1 MPMDRSTAQKL
12 MQVYARMGDLINEA
26 DDIVRPLAEPERSE
40 HLRALAGVMQH
51 LWSNL
56 QHPIVRQHR
65 DLDPDG
71 DCFQPTLP
79 D

>member
-1 MPMDRSTAQKL
+1 MR
-12 MQVYARMGDLINEA
+12 VYARMGHLINEA
-26 DDIVRPLAEPERSE
+26 DDLVRPLPEPERSE

-56 QHPIVRQHR
+56 QLPIVRQHR

-71 DCFQPTLP
+71 DRFQSRPP